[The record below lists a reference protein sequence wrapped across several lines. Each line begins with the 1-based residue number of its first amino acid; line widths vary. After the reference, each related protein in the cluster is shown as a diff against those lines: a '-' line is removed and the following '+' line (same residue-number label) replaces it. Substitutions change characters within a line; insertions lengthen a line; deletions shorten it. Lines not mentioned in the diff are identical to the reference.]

1 MAAGLQGSIGN
12 IQVATQT
19 ADGEIVH
26 AIYWL
31 LDQLSVH
38 WMCYTADGGIV
49 HAIYWS
55 LDSLSI
61 HWMYYAGFQG
71 NKGQ

>member
-1 MAAGLQGSIGN
+1 
-12 IQVATQT
+12 VATQT
-19 ADGEIVH
+19 ADGGIAH
-26 AIYWL
+26 AIHWL
-31 LDQLSVH
+31 LDQLSVY
-38 WMCYTADGGIV
+38 WMCYKADVGIV